1 MIALGRRE
9 IGLCV
14 HGLKMF
20 DILAA
25 DAAAAAVDLFDVLW
39 NYLVKKVS
47 THFLGSNLERFLLIC
62 LYRPRVYFCEN
73 DPCRSSSASV

>member
-1 MIALGRRE
+1 MVLYLFLPVIAIGRRE

-25 DAAAAAVDLFDVLW
+25 ADDPAAADAAAAAVAVFDV
-39 NYLVKKVS
+39 
-47 THFLGSNLERFLLIC
+47 
-62 LYRPRVYFCEN
+62 
-73 DPCRSSSASV
+73 

>member
-9 IGLCV
+9 IALCV

-25 DAAAAAVDLFDVLW
+25 AADAADAAAAVVAVFDV
-39 NYLVKKVS
+39 
-47 THFLGSNLERFLLIC
+47 
-62 LYRPRVYFCEN
+62 
-73 DPCRSSSASV
+73 